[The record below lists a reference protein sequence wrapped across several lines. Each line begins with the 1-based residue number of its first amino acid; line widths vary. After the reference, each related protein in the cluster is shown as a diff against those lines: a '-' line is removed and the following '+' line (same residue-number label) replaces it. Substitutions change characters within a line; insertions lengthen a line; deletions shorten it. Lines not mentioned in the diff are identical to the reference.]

1 MCSINMLIQ
10 TIYKAAHGVHRCFVA
25 WRSGGERACRQP
37 LASNQ
42 LSVDRPRCGVCVHP
56 SGVPVRFLPY
66 LCVSVACWSWLRAA
80 GTANLCISVRCCNCN
95 VVVVLDRN
103 FDMHKFWAP
112 FMNLKYMRV
121 CFWLSDVVYLITMYV
136 TV

>member
-1 MCSINMLIQ
+1 MFCGM
-10 TIYKAAHGVHRCFVA
+10 AE
-25 WRSGGERACRQP
+25 WGGESVPSASCEQP
-37 LASNQ
+37 VVSRPAS
-42 LSVDRPRCGVCVHP
+42 LWCVIVCVHP

-103 FDMHKFWAP
+103 FGMHKFWAP